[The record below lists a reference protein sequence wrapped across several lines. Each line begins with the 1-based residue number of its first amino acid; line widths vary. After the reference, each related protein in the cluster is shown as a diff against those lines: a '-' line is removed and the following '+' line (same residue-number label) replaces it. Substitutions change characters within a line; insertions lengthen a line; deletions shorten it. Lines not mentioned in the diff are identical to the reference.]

1 MNKTKQYLESI
12 GCPIRKWTEE
22 MFISIKGRWEKYWW
36 NNVTL
41 SKLSHKRFWIWRSQ
55 ADKIIKDF
63 RAYWILQWETTKKKL
78 WEINKPNRYNV
89 PQTIIKF
96 FKRLNTVFKWIV
108 NMNEKIFNK
117 NQTITKEWIIKFIK
131 RFNIW
136 LPIVEEQEWNIDYW
150 AKALIKVEWD
160 TVYEDKWY
168 NAFDYIKERTK
179 LSKIEIAN
187 YYLRA

>member
-1 MNKTKQYLESI
+1 
-12 GCPIRKWTEE
+12 
-22 MFISIKGRWEKYWW
+22 
-36 NNVTL
+36 
-41 SKLSHKRFWIWRSQ
+41 
-55 ADKIIKDF
+55 
-63 RAYWILQWETTKKKL
+63 
-78 WEINKPNRYNV
+78 
-89 PQTIIKF
+89 
-96 FKRLNTVFKWIV
+96 
-108 NMNEKIFNK
+108 MNEKIFNK